1 MAQQTATRVL
11 PRARSLS
18 VHLQEQPPQLLRSV
32 TKKDGETVT
41 LRMALDE
48 GPNSKG
54 PARQTRRGGLLGKLR
69 RAVRPQAYAYAS
81 GRTSGEPDI
90 VNVAPSREVYVIA
103 RQSMEAAFEVHIR
116 ETDAS
121 QE

>member
-1 MAQQTATRVL
+1 MAQQAV
-11 PRARSLS
+11 PRTRSLS
-18 VHLQEQPPQLLRSV
+18 THLQEQPPQLLRSV

-41 LRMALDE
+41 LRTALEE
-48 GPNSKG
+48 GPISSE
-54 PARQTRRGGLLGKLR
+54 PARQAGGGLFGKFR
-69 RAVRPQAYAYAS
+69 RAVRPQAYACAS

-90 VNVAPSREVYVIA
+90 VNFAPSREVYVLA
-103 RQSMEAAFEVHIR
+103 RQLMEATFEVHIR